1 MGILRRL
8 KFGVGPSVGFFTKV
22 RDSLHPDCWS
32 FFDEE
37 TNDDQR
43 GAPTFLETPTLNVLQ
58 PWDIYDIHIWSLG
71 IPRFASSKHAWN
83 WVGSTLDGS

>member
-8 KFGVGPSVGFFTKV
+8 IFGVGPSWGGFFTKV
-22 RDSLHPDCWS
+22 RDRLHPDCWS

-58 PWDIYDIHIWSLG
+58 PWDIYDITHLEFG
-71 IPRFASSKHAWN
+71 YP
-83 WVGSTLDGS
+83 